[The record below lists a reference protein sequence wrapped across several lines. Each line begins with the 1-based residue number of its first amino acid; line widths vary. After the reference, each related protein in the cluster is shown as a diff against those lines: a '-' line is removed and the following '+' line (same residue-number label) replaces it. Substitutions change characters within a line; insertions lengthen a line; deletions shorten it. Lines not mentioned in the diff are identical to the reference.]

1 MSGTLFVISAP
12 SGAGKTTLLKKIM
25 AEVPKLGFSVSHTTR
40 PPRPGERNGMD
51 YYFVSREE
59 FLAMREN
66 NAFLESAEVHTN
78 LYGTSKQAV
87 ADKLATGVDV
97 FLDIDVQGA
106 RQIKASGELAAV
118 FLFVAPPSWDEL
130 AKRLRGRGTEAAETV
145 QLRLANARK
154 EMAEAHWYDYL
165 IVNDDLDAAT
175 AMLKAVVLAE
185 RCRGRRSANGAPV
198 TIPAP

>member
-25 AEVPKLGFSVSHTTR
+25 ATVPGLGFSVSHTTR
-40 PPRPGERNGMD
+40 PPRPGEQNGVD
-51 YYFVSREE
+51 YHFVSREE

-66 NAFLESAEVHTN
+66 NAFAESAEVHTN

-165 IVNDDLDAAT
+165 IVNDDLAAAT
-175 AMLKAVVLAE
+175 EMLKAVILAE
-185 RCRGRRSANGAPV
+185 RCRGRRGANGAPV
-198 TIPAP
+198 AIPTP